1 MPLNMASPSSS
12 KQTSEM
18 KVLFVLP
25 DVRVGGIE
33 RVRLTLIEQF
43 VAEGIECRLA
53 LRRCRG
59 ELLDRVRSLAPV
71 DELAPRGIRQF
82 IPALAKL
89 VWHEKPTHVI
99 TAFSDVGFLVWIALR
114 LTRSN
119 AKWIHSVDQTHS
131 IVASRPGI
139 SGRIRH
145 RLQNRIAGFVY
156 RHVNAIVT
164 VSKGLET
171 EIIDHYGIPL
181 HRISTIYN
189 PIVPCEALSREAERE
204 CVEGR
209 PRIIVSM
216 GRLVPLKGLEV
227 LISAM
232 PHVRD
237 SWRLDIWGEGP
248 QRASLEA
255 AISASGMQDK
265 IRLRGYAADPYAVMR
280 QADLVVSASR
290 HEGLGN
296 ALVEALACRC
306 QVVATDCPY
315 GPGEILDGG
324 KFGQLVPVDDPVALA
339 DAINRVFSGDY
350 YVEPN
355 LLLER
360 ASAFTREA
368 SCARWEALL
377 RSL

>member
-1 MPLNMASPSSS
+1 MG
-12 KQTSEM
+12 KM

-25 DVRVGGIE
+25 DARVGGIE
-33 RVRLTLIEQF
+33 RVRMTLIEQF
-43 VAEGIECRLA
+43 VAHGIECRLA

-59 ELLDRVRSLAPV
+59 ELVDHARALAPV
-71 DELAPRGIRQF
+71 DELAPLGIHQF

-89 VWHEKPTHVI
+89 IRREKPTHVI

-114 LTRSN
+114 LARSN
-119 AKWIHSVDQTHS
+119 AKWVHSVDQTHS
-131 IVASRPGI
+131 IVASRPGV

-145 RLQNRIAGFVY
+145 WLENRMAGFVY
-156 RHVNAIVT
+156 RHVST
-164 VSKGLET
+164 VVAVSRGLEA
-171 EIIDHYGIPL
+171 EVVDYYGIPL
-181 HRISTIYN
+181 RRISTIYN
-189 PIVPCEALSREAERE
+189 PIVPPEALFRRTGRQS
-204 CVEGR
+204 VDGR
-209 PRIIVSM
+209 PYIIVSM
-216 GRLVPLKGLEV
+216 GRLVRLKGLDV

-232 PHVRD
+232 PYVRS

-248 QRASLEA
+248 ERASLEST
-255 AISASGMQDK
+255 ILASGMQDL
-265 IRLRGYAADPYAVMR
+265 IRLRGYTADPYAVMR
-280 QADLVVSASR
+280 QADLFVSASR

-296 ALVEALACRC
+296 ALVEALACQC

-339 DAINRVFSGDY
+339 DAINRVFNDGH
-350 YVEPN
+350 YVEPD

-360 ASAFTREA
+360 ASTFTRDA
-368 SCARWEALL
+368 SCTRWEALL

>member
-1 MPLNMASPSSS
+1 
-12 KQTSEM
+12 M

-59 ELLDRVRSLAPV
+59 ELLDRVLSLAPV
-71 DELAPRGIRQF
+71 DELAPRGIHQF
-82 IPALAKL
+82 IPALVKL
-89 VWHEKPTHVI
+89 IRHEKPTHII

-131 IVASRPGI
+131 AVASRPGVL
-139 SGRIRH
+139 GLARH
-145 RLQNRIAGFVY
+145 VLENLMAGVVY
-156 RHVNAIVT
+156 RHANAIVA

-171 EIIDHYGIPL
+171 EIIDYYRTPL

-189 PIVPCEALSREAERE
+189 PIVPREALSLPAERE
-204 CVEGR
+204 RVGGR
-209 PRIIVSM
+209 PCIIVGM
-216 GRLVPLKGLEV
+216 GRLVRLKGFEV

-232 PHVRD
+232 PRVQG

-248 QRASLEA
+248 QRAALEA
-255 AISASGMQDK
+255 AISESGMQDK

-290 HEGLGN
+290 HEGFGN
-296 ALVEALACRC
+296 ALIEALACRC

-315 GPGEILDGG
+315 GPREILDGG

-360 ASAFTREA
+360 VSAFTREA

>member
-1 MPLNMASPSSS
+1 MVSPDSPEQMG
-12 KQTSEM
+12 KM

-25 DVRVGGIE
+25 DVRIGGIE
-33 RVRLTLIEQF
+33 RVRMTLIEQF
-43 VAEGIECRLA
+43 VADGIECRLA

-59 ELLDRVRSLAPV
+59 ELMDRARALAPV
-71 DELAPRGIRQF
+71 DELASRGVHQF
-82 IPALAKL
+82 IPSLAKL
-89 VWHEKPTHVI
+89 IRCEKPTHVI

-114 LTRSN
+114 LARSN

-131 IVASRPGI
+131 TVASRPGI
-139 SGRIRH
+139 SGRARH
-145 RLQNRIAGFVY
+145 WLENRMAGLVY
-156 RHVNAIVT
+156 RHVNAIVA

-171 EIIDHYGIPL
+171 EIIDHYGTSSD
-181 HRISTIYN
+181 RISTIYN
-189 PIVPCEALSREAERE
+189 PIVPREVLHSGAERE
-204 CVEGR
+204 RVDGR

-216 GRLVPLKGLEV
+216 GRLVRLKGFEV

-232 PHVRD
+232 PHVRG
-237 SWRLDIWGEGP
+237 SWCLDIWGEGP
-248 QRASLEA
+248 ERALLEA
-255 AISASGMQDK
+255 AISASGMQDR
-265 IRLRGYAADPYAVMR
+265 IRLRGCAADPYVVMR
-280 QADLVVSASR
+280 QAEIVVSASR

-296 ALVEALACRC
+296 ALVEALACQC

-315 GPGEILDGG
+315 GPREILDGG

-360 ASAFTREA
+360 ASAFTRET
-368 SCARWEALL
+368 SCARWETLL